1 MFVLAVEEVV
11 NQRVKKNIEAALR
24 RANNP
29 HTAPPVKPSVQLAN
43 VRCIVDS
50 LKSGEKTLT
59 VKEIA
64 TRHGLSLSTVYR
76 EFKGKLGYFR
86 FRGKWVVTETLY
98 TRWLTD
104 CVLQAAS

>member
-1 MFVLAVEEVV
+1 MV
-11 NQRVKKNIEAALR
+11 NQKIKARNEAALR

-29 HTAPPVKPSVQLAN
+29 HAEPPVKPSVQLAT

-50 LKSGEKTLT
+50 LKAGEKTLT
-59 VKEIA
+59 IKEIA

-76 EFKGKLGYFR
+76 ELKGKLGCFR

>member
-1 MFVLAVEEVV
+1 VV
-11 NQRVKKNIEAALR
+11 NQKIKSRNEAALR

-29 HTAPPVKPSVQLAN
+29 HITAPVKPSVQLAN
-43 VRCIVDS
+43 VKCIVDS
-50 LKSGEKTLT
+50 LKLGEKTLT
-59 VKEIA
+59 IKEIA

-76 EFKGKLGYFR
+76 ELKGKLGCFR
-86 FRGKWVVTETLY
+86 FRGKWVVTETVY